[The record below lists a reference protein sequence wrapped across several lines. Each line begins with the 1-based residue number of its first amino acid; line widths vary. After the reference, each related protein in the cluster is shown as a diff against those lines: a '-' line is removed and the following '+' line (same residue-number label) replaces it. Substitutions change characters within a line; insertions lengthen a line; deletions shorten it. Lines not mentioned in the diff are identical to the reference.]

1 MMQHKLWLNCMV
13 IFDNSIITKL
23 KIVCTHT
30 MYRRRVCAAQ
40 INHGISCNNHP
51 WKLHSFLAITGISR
65 SHDRIA
71 RETERR
77 TETRAR
83 ICRKGIRDAEGGP
96 QLGGQRRH
104 VSFVRESHYRAW
116 ERLPGSFARIR
127 TRLKAP

>member
-1 MMQHKLWLNCMV
+1 MV
-13 IFDNSIITKL
+13 YRVII
-23 KIVCTHT
+23 
-30 MYRRRVCAAQ
+30 
-40 INHGISCNNHP
+40 P

-116 ERLPGSFARIR
+116 ERLPGLLCPDQNKTQSPLEFDQCRRFKSVNWRVISPMIVSKMD
-127 TRLKAP
+127 TKSSILN